1 MMRELT
7 ASGSSPR
14 SGRSYRTVGPVVV
27 LVGSAV
33 ALGVA
38 PAAMPESYSW
48 VQHTTSESAAQG
60 VPGAWIARLG
70 FLLFGLGVLW
80 QTSRAGPVWRQPAI
94 ALHVGFGVCM
104 TAVAAFSARPW
115 YPEAIFDRTED
126 LLHSGFATAMGFAF
140 AFGVLTVAAGSR
152 RRWRPLDVVAVVAA
166 VALPLAM
173 TAWGSGAGMFQRAMF
188 VIAYLWYG
196 HEAATTPVGAPA
208 GRPARAPEKGV
219 IVERE
224 SQEQEAAA

>member
-1 MMRELT
+1 MGNATPKQPLG
-7 ASGSSPR
+7 ALSPHGSPPR
-14 SGRSYRTVGPVVV
+14 PGRNYSDLGPVVMF
-27 LVGSAV
+27 VGSAV

-38 PAAMPESYSW
+38 PVAMPESYSW

-80 QTSRAGPVWRQPAI
+80 QSSQAGPMWRRPAT

-115 YPEAIFDRTED
+115 YPAAIFDRTED
-126 LLHSGFATAMGFAF
+126 LLHSAFATAMGFAF
-140 AFGVLTVAAGSR
+140 AFGVLAVAGGR
-152 RRWRPLDVVAVVAA
+152 RRGRRSRPLDVVAVVAA

-173 TAWGSGAGMFQRAMF
+173 TAWGSGAGVFQRTMF

-196 HEAATTPVGAPA
+196 HEAATASTGAPA
-208 GRPARAPEKGV
+208 GRPARAMV
-219 IVERE
+219 
-224 SQEQEAAA
+224 AT